1 MLKALNTDLIFK
13 FHAAAKNRGINF
25 TTEARQAGRY
35 IWNQAW
41 VRNGTG
47 EENNVWVQ
55 ITIDADSNSAYVYI
69 LSKNIPKY
77 DYLNDKIKEQN
88 LVAEFN
94 PELYGFKAN
103 DKQCHYS
110 FNDVVA
116 IRSEGSSYDWIDRV
130 LNQVAECLKVV
141 SNVVY

>member
-1 MLKALNTDLIFK
+1 MQKALNIELLSQ
-13 FHAAAKNRGINF
+13 FHAAAKARGINF

-88 LVAEFN
+88 LVTEFN
-94 PELYGFKAN
+94 PELYGFKTN
-103 DKQCHYS
+103 DKQCNYAY
-110 FNDVVA
+110 NDVVA
-116 IRSEGSSYDWIDRV
+116 IRSEGTSLDWIDRV
-130 LNQVAECLKVV
+130 FDQVKECLKIV